1 MPVDIEPLW
10 DIREVSDRLRVKV
23 PTIYSWVQS
32 GYIPHVRLG
41 SCVRFC
47 PTDVAA
53 WLNQHVQ
60 PGRKTREPTLIEAQE
75 DSPDAVEVAR
85 G

>member
-1 MPVDIEPLW
+1 MAIDIEPMW
-10 DIREVSDRLRVKV
+10 DIKELAGRLRVNV
-23 PTIYSWVQS
+23 STIYSWVQL

-41 SCVRFC
+41 NCVRFR

-53 WLNQHVQ
+53 WLNHHVR
-60 PGRKTREPTLIEAQE
+60 PGRKTREPTLIEAQG